1 MAQEKKANTRIASEV
16 VGTVLK
22 FHFPNGD
29 DVQTVAIDVANL
41 PSNIQQYGV
50 IHGIKQKLVDSMAI
64 GVSTDAKT
72 GRVFRPTISDK
83 VRAFVAT
90 LERLQGGMWN
100 EVREGPV
107 GGLLYQAMA
116 RLYPDRWESAAQFAE
131 FLDAQAEKR
140 GVKRS
145 VVEESL
151 RRSPKVAPMIE
162 QIRAEMGRETVDGD
176 EILEEL
182 E

>member
-1 MAQEKKANTRIASEV
+1 MAQEKKAITRIASEV

-22 FHFPNGD
+22 FHFPDGD
-29 DVQTVAIDVANL
+29 DVKTVVVDVAGL
-41 PSNIQQYGV
+41 PSNIQQYAV

-64 GVSTDAKT
+64 GVSTNAS
-72 GRVFRPTISDK
+72 GRVVRPSLTDKFNAFRNTLDRIS
-83 VRAFVAT
+83 A
-90 LERLQGGMWN
+90 GMWN

-107 GGLLYQAMA
+107 GGMLYQAMA